1 MVDET
6 PLFAIVHCHPRPCC
20 FPGLRSVAC
29 LQKVYG
35 SRDPGQPT
43 ASNTAPR
50 HPTTSTCTLH
60 LPRHQTPQHRIIASS
75 LSLVPRVLTLH
86 DSQRDRRLAITP
98 HSNQSFQQT
107 SWNHLPIQLHLASTL
122 AGSQAQTLSFYH
134 RLPWITVVPLGSPRT
149 ALWRQLR
156 RRHLVRWNL
165 MLWVPSL
172 TPLRPTKPAFP
183 LRIKPTK
190 PTCRQHEIPQFTTLS
205 HPRVVTLTE
214 DQR

>member
-122 AGSQAQTLSFYH
+122 TGSQAQTLSFYH
-134 RLPWITVVPLGSPRT
+134 LDIIHKAYYILHYFILFEFRRNWFRYVRTSPR
-149 ALWRQLR
+149 WG
-156 RRHLVRWNL
+156 
-165 MLWVPSL
+165 P
-172 TPLRPTKPAFP
+172 RPCTCQPAP
-183 LRIKPTK
+183 AP
-190 PTCRQHEIPQFTTLS
+190 
-205 HPRVVTLTE
+205 HPV
-214 DQR
+214 